1 MQPELYLVSRAV
13 LRVDPGVTM
22 VWSLVESMQPP
33 QVLLPLLVRVAE
45 QVVVSP
51 LLDELTLQV
60 MALPKVLLGLF
71 EGIQLSEV
79 KTAAPP
85 VQPVHELEL
94 GLARFERM
102 LRLLVSKSGI

>member
-1 MQPELYLVSRAV
+1 
-13 LRVDPGVTM
+13 M

-33 QVLLPLLVRVAE
+33 QVLAPLLPREDV

-60 MALPKVLLGLF
+60 MAVLKVLLGLF

-79 KTAAPP
+79 KALL
-85 VQPVHELEL
+85 QLVHELEL